1 MWLLIAPVGPFFL
14 WLQNWKRSF
23 SVQAFLEMI
32 VSFIKKNSLVS
43 FFFFFFLSII
53 NL

>member
-1 MWLLIAPVGPFFL
+1 M
-14 WLQNWKRSF
+14 
-23 SVQAFLEMI
+23 QAFLEMI

-43 FFFFFFLSII
+43 CFFFFFLSII